1 MRKYPRSQCDII
13 RAYSLPI
20 AKSQKKKQNKSN
32 NRESKELVP

>member
-20 AKSQKKKQNKSN
+20 AKSQKKQNKSN